1 MERTHVPVAGSERK
15 PLPGAV
21 ATGRANAHATIT
33 VSLKLRR
40 KKALP
45 KVTGRPAVTLTRQQL
60 ADEFGAAQTDIDAV
74 IRTFASFGLKAIE
87 ADPATR
93 TVKLSGPVS
102 AMEQAFQVKLFNY
115 SHPRGDYRGRVGAV
129 NVPAAVKDVVQG
141 VFGLDSRRVA
151 RDRRE
156 LALAKKR
163 RHMMSVPSAW
173 YIPAE
178 LAAHYDFPAGD
189 GGGQTVALLEFGGGY
204 FASDLAGFCQLAN
217 IASPPTVTVIST
229 DGTPTD
235 AKDGAEGEVML
246 DIEVIAGVCP
256 KAGIAVYFAQ
266 FTEQGW
272 ITAIDAA
279 VHDQTNNP
287 GVLSASWGEAED
299 IDIWT
304 TSAMNQVNDT
314 LQEAALVGM
323 TICIA
328 AGDDGSSDAVLDGQ
342 AHVDFPASSPYVL
355 AVGGTTIPVKGGST
369 PDVVWKEGDGLRS
382 DNGGSTGGG
391 VSTVFARPDW
401 QSGITIEPI
410 NAGAIL
416 GRCIPDLAA
425 NADWNASPYL
435 LYVDGAA
442 QPNGGTSAASPLVAG
457 LIALINASRA
467 QGQRVGY
474 LTPVLYQANPGASG
488 TVGAAGCV
496 DVQSGDNI
504 TATVGGFVAG
514 AGYDATSGWGTPNG
528 QALAQ
533 TLAGLLPAT
542 TANKGG

>member
-1 MERTHVPVAGSERK
+1 VAGSERK

-74 IRTFASFGLKAIE
+74 VRTFAPFGLKAIE
-87 ADPATR
+87 ANPATR
-93 TVKLSGPVS
+93 TVKLSGPVA

-129 NVPAAVKDVVQG
+129 SVPAAVKDVVQG

-156 LALAKKR
+156 LAQAKQR

-173 YIPAE
+173 YVPAE
-178 LAAHYDFPAGD
+178 LATHYDFPAGD

-204 FASDLAGFCQLAN
+204 FSSDLAGFCQLAN
-217 IASPPTVTVIST
+217 IAPPPTVTAIST

-279 VHDQTNNP
+279 VHDQTNDP

-401 QSGITIEPI
+401 QAGIAIEPI

-416 GRCIPDLAA
+416 GRCMPDLAA

-442 QPNGGTSAASPLVAG
+442 QPNGGTSAASPLVAA
-457 LIALINASRA
+457 LIALINAA
-467 QGQRVGY
+467 QGRRVGY
-474 LTPVLYQANPGASG
+474 LTPVLYQANPGTSG

-514 AGYDATSGWGTPNG
+514 AGYDACSGWGTPNG

-533 TLAGLLPAT
+533 TLAGVLPAA
-542 TANKGG
+542 TADRGG